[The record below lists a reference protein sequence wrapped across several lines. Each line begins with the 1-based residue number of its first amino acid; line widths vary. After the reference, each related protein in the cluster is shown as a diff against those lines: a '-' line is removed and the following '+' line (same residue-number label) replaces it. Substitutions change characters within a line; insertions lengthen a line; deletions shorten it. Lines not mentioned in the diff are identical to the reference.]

1 MQSAGQQTI
10 RGVGRWEGSRLAR
23 EKQPLSVRPGRSER
37 GGGGREL
44 CCLKGPVRLPHMC
57 VPCGRGTG
65 GGKERLTV
73 DHGTRQVGSGRPGSR

>member
-1 MQSAGQQTI
+1 MLML
-10 RGVGRWEGSRLAR
+10 VGDAACRVLGSRRYGRGKVGGFQVGAR
-23 EKQPLSVRPGRSER
+23 ETTVECPAGKER
-37 GGGGREL
+37 EGGGGREL

-73 DHGTRQVGSGRPGSR
+73 DHGTR

>member
-37 GGGGREL
+37 GGGERIVLPEGSSPVTAYVCPVWSWHWRRERATD
-44 CCLKGPVRLPHMC
+44 C
-57 VPCGRGTG
+57 
-65 GGKERLTV
+65 
-73 DHGTRQVGSGRPGSR
+73 RPRYYM